1 MARNLIDASYV
12 YMLARKSKYLA
23 AAIALVFAWQAAVLF
38 ANSVQLL
45 LSKPAS
51 RQVLFVTP
59 EYTENLAGAGAWEWS
74 DYKNLYSQ
82 IETNTAPAITL
93 VINLLGIMNFGEVGF
108 AMMKVENGKETLYK
122 KGDYVRGN
130 IKLDKIGL
138 KSVTLTDG
146 GAVKVYNLIN
156 KESNIFL
163 APVVTK
169 ASNLITGPTAP
180 VATRKR
186 VSLASLPK
194 ARREKL
200 VEFENKV
207 KENPLAVAGDVD
219 ATPISKNGEVY
230 GYRFNY
236 KIDPSLLLSI
246 GLLPTDVIIS
256 VNNIPAA
263 TIAADTAIAS
273 RLWGEKRFSIVYE
286 RNGAKN
292 TLNLNR

>member
-1 MARNLIDASYV
+1 MTRNLIDASYV

-23 AAIALVFAWQAAVLF
+23 VAIVLVFAWQVAVLL
-38 ANSVQLL
+38 ANSFQLL
-45 LSKPAS
+45 LSKPTS
-51 RQVLFVTP
+51 TQVLFVPP
-59 EYTENLAGAGAWEWS
+59 EYTENLAGDGAWRWS
-74 DYKNLYSQ
+74 DYNNLYSQ
-82 IETNTAPAITL
+82 IETNTAPAINL
-93 VINLLGIMNFGEVGF
+93 AINLLGIMNFGEVGF
-108 AMMKVENGKETLYK
+108 AMMKVDNGRETLYK
-122 KGDYVRGN
+122 RGDYVKGN

-146 GAVKVYNLIN
+146 RAVKVYNLIN
-156 KESNIFL
+156 KKTNIFL
-163 APVVTK
+163 APVVSK
-169 ASNLITGPTAP
+169 SSNLITGRSAP

-186 VSLASLPK
+186 VSVASLPRE
-194 ARREKL
+194 RREKL
-200 VEFENKV
+200 IEFENKV
-207 KENPLAVAGDVD
+207 KDNPLAVSGDVD
-219 ATPISKNGEVY
+219 ATPISKDGEVY

-236 KIDPSLLLSI
+236 KVDPSLLLSI

-273 RLWGEKRFSIVYE
+273 KLWGENKFLIIYE